1 MNAAQY
7 LYKINYDF
15 HWVSHKSGLTLNSAG
30 QQTSKFICAP
40 QNSNINVVADDV
52 LEAIEKAKKKLRELQ
67 IPMPNNNEKA
77 FRSVEKV
84 LMVERGERVDVL

>member
-1 MNAAQY
+1 MSSFQY

-30 QQTSKFICAP
+30 QQTSRFICAP

-52 LEAIEKAKKKLRELQ
+52 LEAIEKAKKKLGELQ
-67 IPMPNNNEKA
+67 IPMPNNSETA
-77 FRSVEKV
+77 FRSVERI
-84 LMVERGERVDVL
+84 LTVERGEKVDVL